1 MAPAD
6 RSKIAKLEVPHF
18 SLEEREHRW
27 ARVRTLMDREGID
40 VLVAPPNTGHWD
52 HFQANVRYLTG
63 LGGNCVEAA
72 AVFPREGEVTGIV
85 VSVPPLE
92 VHLGSQ
98 DWVRDIRDCGK
109 LFGDGIAERLR
120 ELGAERARI
129 GIAGLSY
136 ATRMPEGIIHH
147 GTYAKIRDA
156 FPDADFVDATLLMEE
171 AKYVKSAEELAFLQ
185 RATDIVERAIDTMV
199 AEARPGVPENVVY
212 ARMIATMVEEGGELP
227 TMFQWLAAPD
237 PGGLQFQP
245 STRKL
250 RSGDMI
256 SNEIEARWA
265 GYVAQGVQ
273 PVVLGKVGAE
283 YAAMFRVQQD
293 ALERCYE
300 LLRPGHTVA
309 DLIEAA
315 AAAGEGTGY
324 RCVLTMHGR
333 GLGDDAPISYQGVQD
348 ETMRTWPIEENAC
361 FIVKPLVSTLDGS
374 KRIYWGDTVVATA
387 GGARRMGKRARE
399 IIEIR

>member
-1 MAPAD
+1 MAEAV
-6 RSKIAKLEVPHF
+6 AKLDVPRF
-18 SLEEREHRW
+18 SLAEREHRW
-27 ARVRTLMDREGID
+27 GRVRGLMDRDGID

-72 AVFPREGEVTGIV
+72 AVFPRDGEVSGIV
-85 VSVPPLE
+85 VSVPPLD

-98 DWVRDIRDCGK
+98 DWVSDIRDCGRF
-109 LFGDGIAERLR
+109 FGRGIAERLR
-120 ELGAERARI
+120 ELGAERLRI

-136 ATRMPEGIIHH
+136 ATRMPEGIVHH
-147 GTYAKIRDA
+147 GTYAAIRDA
-156 FPDADFVDATLLMEE
+156 FPHAGFVDATLLMEE
-171 AKYVKSAEELAFLQ
+171 AKYVKSAEELDFLQ
-185 RATDIVERAIDTMV
+185 KATDIVELAIDTMV

-212 ARMIATMVEEGGELP
+212 ARMIATMVEAGGELP
-227 TMFQWLAAPD
+227 TMFQWRAAPD

-245 STRKL
+245 SARKL
-250 RSGDMI
+250 RAGDMI

-273 PVVLGKVGAE
+273 PVVLGTLPAE
-283 YAAMFRVQQD
+283 YAAMFRVQQN
-293 ALERCYE
+293 ALDRCYE

-309 DLIEAA
+309 DLIDAA
-315 AAAGEGTGY
+315 AKAADGTGY
-324 RCVLTMHGR
+324 RCVVTMHGR

-348 ETMRTWPIEENAC
+348 ETMRAWPIEENAC
-361 FIVKPLVSTLDGS
+361 FIVKPLVTTADGS

-387 GGARRMGKRARE
+387 NGARRMGTRPRE
-399 IIEIR
+399 IVEVR

>member
-1 MAPAD
+1 M
-6 RSKIAKLEVPHF
+6 S
-18 SLEEREHRW
+18 
-27 ARVRTLMDREGID
+27 
-40 VLVAPPNTGHWD
+40 
-52 HFQANVRYLTG
+52 
-63 LGGNCVEAA
+63 
-72 AVFPREGEVTGIV
+72 GIV
-85 VSVPPLE
+85 VSVPPRD

-98 DWVRDIRDCGK
+98 DWVSDVRDCGRF
-109 LFGDGIAERLR
+109 FGDGIAERLR
-120 ELGAERARI
+120 ELGVERGRI

-147 GTYAKIRDA
+147 GTFLKLSDA
-156 FPDADFVDATLLMEE
+156 FPGADFVDATLLMEE
-171 AKYVKSAEELAFLQ
+171 AKYPKSTEELAFLQ
-185 RATDIVERAIDTMV
+185 RATDIVELAIERMV

-212 ARMIATMVEEGGELP
+212 ARMIEAMIEAGGELP
-227 TMFQWLAAPD
+227 TMLQWRAAPH

-245 STRKL
+245 SARKL
-250 RSGDMI
+250 RSGDII

-273 PVVLGKVGAE
+273 PVVLGRVPAE

-309 DLIEAA
+309 DLIAA
-315 AAAGEGTGY
+315 AAKAGDGTPY
-324 RCVLTMHGR
+324 RCVVTMHGR

-361 FIVKPLVSTLDGS
+361 FIVKPLVTTADGS

-387 GGARRMGKRARE
+387 NGARRMGKRPRE
-399 IIEIR
+399 IVEVR

>member
-1 MAPAD
+1 MADAV
-6 RSKIAKLEVPHF
+6 AKLDVPRF
-18 SLEEREHRW
+18 SVKERDSRW
-27 ARVRTLMDREGID
+27 ARVRALMDRDAID
-40 VLVAPPNTGHWD
+40 VLIAPPNTGHWD

-72 AVFPREGEVTGIV
+72 AVFPRDGEVSGIV
-85 VSVPPLE
+85 VSVPPLD

-98 DWVRDIRDCGK
+98 DWVSDVRDCGRF
-109 LFGDGIAERLR
+109 FGRGIAERLR

-136 ATRMPEGIIHH
+136 ATRMPEGIVHH
-147 GTYAKIRDA
+147 GTYIAIRDA
-156 FPDADFVDATLLMEE
+156 FRDADFVDATLLMEE
-171 AKYVKSAEELAFLQ
+171 AKYVKSAEELDFLQ
-185 RATDIVERAIDTMV
+185 KATDIVELAIDTMV

-212 ARMIATMVEEGGELP
+212 ARMIATMVEAGGELP
-227 TMFQWLAAPD
+227 TMLQWRAAPD

-245 STRKL
+245 TSRKL
-250 RSGDMI
+250 QAGDMI
-256 SNEIEARWA
+256 SNEIEARFA

-273 PVVLGKVGAE
+273 PVVLGKLSAE

-309 DLIEAA
+309 DLIDAA
-315 AAAGEGTGY
+315 AKAGDGTGY
-324 RCVLTMHGR
+324 RCVVTMHGR

-348 ETMRTWPIEENAC
+348 ETMRAWPIEENAC
-361 FIVKPLVSTLDGS
+361 FIVKPLVTTADGS
-374 KRIYWGDTVVATA
+374 KRICWGDTVVATA
-387 GGARRMGKRARE
+387 NGAQRMGRRPRE
-399 IIEIR
+399 IVEVR